1 MSQDEEF
8 KHIPWQLLSRTTLL
22 HCPPWTEVYVD
33 KVQLPDGIIVEDY
46 YGIDLSNFVSIF
58 AVTRQNKILTQRCYR
73 HAVGKVVLQMPGGG

>member
-46 YGIDLSNFVSIF
+46 YGIDLSNFVSISNE
-58 AVTRQNKILTQRCYR
+58 AK
-73 HAVGKVVLQMPGGG
+73 